1 MRRALVAMMFALGC
15 MIFGCDGRPH
25 PSDARTVIDSAGVDI
40 VYLPWPPPA
49 EPASA
54 GVGPAPLTVIGA
66 AVAEQSSELYRVVGA
81 VRLSDE
87 RIVVANAGTNELR
100 IFGSDGQLLNTVG
113 RSGEGPAEFRS
124 ISSMVR
130 LSGDTIAVYDARL
143 QRVSVFDH
151 SGAFIGTHAILGAA
165 LPYVIGV
172 GGKQTLI
179 AWQFAGTSEERPGVY
194 SVPAEFGH
202 IDLPSGRFSSIGSFR
217 SSEEARVWYRGAF
230 ARAFRPL
237 GSTSDV
243 AAGQGLIFVLSS
255 TDSRSIYVYELR
267 EGLKRILRIPAPA
280 QRMSA
285 AIVDRWVD
293 SWVAAF
299 GTGSEE
305 LERWWRAGFD
315 ESGPP
320 AEVPLFRSL
329 VADRE
334 GNVCAQHYPTDWVD
348 AVLFSCFTP
357 EGRFMRHIRLPPGVR
372 RPSGPH
378 PHLDPRLEIGSDY
391 VLGVWETAL
400 GTEQVRLYAIADVA
414 TSGQ

>member
-1 MRRALVAMMFALGC
+1 MRRAFVAV
-15 MIFGCDGRPH
+15 MITPAWMIVGCDSRPH
-25 PSDARTVIDSAGVDI
+25 PPDARTVIDSAGVEI
-40 VYLPWPPPA
+40 VQLPWLQPDPA
-49 EPASA
+49 TA
-54 GVGPAPLTVIGA
+54 GVQPDPLTVIGA

-81 VRLSDE
+81 ARLSDE

-100 IFGSDGQLLNTVG
+100 IFGSAGQFLNSAG
-113 RSGEGPAEFRS
+113 RNGEGPGEFRS

-130 LSGDTIAVYDARL
+130 LGGDTIAVYDARL
-143 QRVSVFDH
+143 QRISVFDH
-151 SGAFIGTHAILGAA
+151 SGAFVRAHAIVGAV

-172 GGKQTLI
+172 GGKQSLI

-202 IDLPSGRFSSIGSFR
+202 IDLPSGRFSAIGFFH
-217 SSEEARVWYRGAF
+217 SSEEARVWYRGSL

-243 AAGQGLIFVLSS
+243 AAGHGLTFVLSS
-255 TDSRSIYVYELR
+255 TDSRSIYVYDLR
-267 EGLKRILRIPAPA
+267 EGLKRILRIQTPA
-280 QRMSA
+280 QRMSP
-285 AIVDRWVD
+285 AIVNRWVD

-299 GTGSEE
+299 SSGSEE
-305 LERWWRAGFD
+305 LERWWRAGFEELD
-315 ESGPP
+315 PP
-320 AEVPLFRSL
+320 AEVPVFRSL

-334 GNVCAQHYPTDWVD
+334 GNVCGQHYPTDWV
-348 AVLFSCFTP
+348 AAALFSCFTP
-357 EGRFMRHIRLPPGVR
+357 EGRFVRHIRLPPGLR

-378 PHLDPRLEIGSDY
+378 PHLDPRLEIGRDY
-391 VLGVWETAL
+391 VLGVWETDL